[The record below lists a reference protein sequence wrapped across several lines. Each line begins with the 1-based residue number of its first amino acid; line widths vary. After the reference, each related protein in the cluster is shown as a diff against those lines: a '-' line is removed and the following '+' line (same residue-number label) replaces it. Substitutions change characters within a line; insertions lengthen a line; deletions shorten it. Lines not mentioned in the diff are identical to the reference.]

1 MVYKV
6 SDLTQRLSAFSQPGW
21 LNGPNGW
28 GPCALRPADVK
39 ASAEHRA
46 RLWSWFVQEGLER
59 ALGLAPRLEGN
70 SWDSARP
77 QQAWAALLGSAAV
90 VSSAPTW
97 SALGCGEPAH
107 WAGAM
112 CALWG
117 GALGARA
124 GLKRLCWPSVL
135 NTTLGI
141 VSAKPIGRES
151 LAEGYL
157 MGYCADSGAPVRISS
172 QSMMRHFLA
181 AGMTGV
187 GKTVSAIALMMQQ
200 MSKGGGVLW
209 VDGKL
214 DPLNMEVFFHMAKW
228 LGRESDVRI
237 INPAQPALS
246 NTYNFVLQGEPEEV
260 ASRILSTLPAAGLS
274 AGADYYKQAA
284 NQGLI
289 CILGA
294 LKALG
299 LAYNCMDLAIL
310 LTHPRALRELDHRV
324 NAHLNTQLNTQL
336 STPLHAA
343 APLDD
348 PRLASFKLFIETCKS
363 AAAQGS
369 ASHLDAKKMR
379 ELFGG
384 VAGRLFVFGSSQ
396 CGEVT
401 QSYAPDVQ
409 LFEDLQAGKLIYCAL
424 PTMGRQVSAQN
435 FGKMVMG
442 DLRTAIARLQA
453 LPLDQRAQ
461 VPCLVWLDEVASY
474 ANASILSTPF
484 QQSRSAHM
492 SLGVGFQEQS
502 SMEELGPSFLGTL
515 MGNTYNKLF
524 FKPADRASAEAWSRT
539 LGQRQAW
546 QRTHQ
551 AGVSE
556 AFKFSFLG
564 LCGTSRTLQT
574 RSDQESIKEV
584 LEYRVSAERLV
595 QLGLGQAVFLH
606 ASSEIYDLH
615 IPKIEFTQDVRA
627 ALGGVCIQRPAQRAR
642 VSLGLES
649 EAFATWPDR
658 SSLTPAG
665 LHLGQRYR
673 EFVSE
678 LSARSETQRQLS
690 HEASLQSK
698 AKFQHLGALGSGLG
712 PAPLV
717 NGVSP

>member
-1 MVYKV
+1 MVYKA
-6 SDLTQRLSAFSQPGW
+6 SDLTKRWSALAQNGW
-21 LNGPNGW
+21 LNGPKGW
-28 GPCALRPADVK
+28 GHHALRPEDEK
-39 ASAEHRA
+39 ASAQHRA
-46 RLWSWFVQEGLER
+46 RLWSWLVQEGIER
-59 ALGLAPRLEGN
+59 ALGLAPMQAGN
-70 SWDSARP
+70 TWDSAHP

-97 SALGCGEPAH
+97 GALGCGEPAH

-117 GALGARA
+117 GALSARA
-124 GLKRLCWPSVL
+124 GLKRVCWPSVL

-141 VSAKPIGRES
+141 VSAKPAWRES

-157 MGYCADSGAPVRISS
+157 MGYCADSGVPVRISS

-237 INPAQPALS
+237 INPANPKLS

-274 AGADYYKQAA
+274 AGADFYKQAA

-324 NAHLNTQLNTQL
+324 NAHLNTQ
-336 STPLHAA
+336 SHDAA
-343 APLDD
+343 QLDD
-348 PRLASFKLFIETCKS
+348 PRLASFKLFIESCKS
-363 AAAQGS
+363 AGAQGS
-369 ASHLDAKKMR
+369 ASNLDSKKMR

-401 QSYAPDVQ
+401 QSYVPDVQ
-409 LFEDLQAGKLIYCAL
+409 LFEDLQEGKLIYCAL

-453 LPLDQRAQ
+453 LPLDQRAE

-564 LCGTSRTLQT
+564 LRGTSRALQT
-574 RSDQESIKEV
+574 RADQESIKEV

-642 VSLGLES
+642 ESLGLEK
-649 EAFATWPDR
+649 EAFATWGGH
-658 SSLTPAG
+658 SSLIPAG

-678 LSARSETQRQLS
+678 LSTRSETQRQVS

-698 AKFQHLGALGSGLG
+698 AKFQNLGALRSGVE
-712 PAPLV
+712 ADPLV
-717 NGVSP
+717 NVASP